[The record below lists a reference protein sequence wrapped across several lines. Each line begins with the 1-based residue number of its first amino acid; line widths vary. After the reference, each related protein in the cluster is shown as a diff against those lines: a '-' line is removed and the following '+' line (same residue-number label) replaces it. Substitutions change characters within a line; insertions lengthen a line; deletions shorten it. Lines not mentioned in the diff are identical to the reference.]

1 MTVKRKKIVL
11 IVDDK
16 RVVRSFIR
24 AIIEHNFEEY
34 DLDILTAPSSDIALK
49 AIEDRHG
56 DIDLVSTNINRP
68 GMDGI
73 VFIHYVK
80 FKYPHIK
87 VLICSGSVRT
97 SDLMDL
103 LEGRLMDAYVRKP
116 IKEKEYAGKIRAV
129 FESQKVVRLSF
140 PG

>member
-1 MTVKRKKIVL
+1 
-11 IVDDK
+11 
-16 RVVRSFIR
+16 
-24 AIIEHNFEEY
+24 
-34 DLDILTAPSSDIALK
+34 
-49 AIEDRHG
+49 
-56 DIDLVSTNINRP
+56 
-68 GMDGI
+68 MDGI